1 MNFSQWLRLCL
12 TIGTVLLFA
21 QASYSQSFADNALL
35 FSRTRPAGS
44 ARVQALGG
52 AQISLGGDYSSA
64 LSNPAG
70 LGMYNR
76 SEITLSL
83 GQNFSN
89 TGVDYLG
96 THSSDASSKFNIPGL
111 SLVLHYGNHDD
122 NESGFLGGS
131 FAITLSRINDLNQ
144 NYTYR
149 GTNDQSSI
157 IDYFLE
163 DAQWRAP
170 DNPDDMLLGGPEFYN
185 LTALAYNNYLID
197 PVFDPDNDDFLGYG
211 SVLSKDPNFPDE
223 VRTLD
228 QQETIQRK
236 GAQYQWSIA
245 YGANFSDKFFVG
257 ASLGITT
264 LRYKQTTIFEES
276 NFHFSSDASYD
287 PVNSFRMQEDLD
299 IQGTGANFT
308 IGAIYR
314 PVDFLQ
320 IGASFVTPTVYQL
333 TDNYTASM
341 ESDWTDEDDASE
353 RFDQPLLSEYNLRT
367 PLKFSAGATFIS
379 KYGFITADVEF
390 VNYGNAKYSS
400 NTSGVSYSEDN
411 TEIKSTYGAVTNY
424 RFGAEFRYDIFRA
437 RAGYN
442 LSADPYLTD
451 NDVDR
456 KIQAISAGVGVR
468 LKKFYTD
475 LTFVTSKMDG
485 KRIPYSAEDI
495 PTPVAQQEF
504 KTNNIVLTAGFTF

>member
-12 TIGTVLLFA
+12 TIATVLFFA
-21 QASYSQSFADNALL
+21 QTSYSQSFADNALL

-52 AQISLGGDYSSA
+52 AQTSLGGDYSSA

-76 SEITLSL
+76 SEITVSL

-89 TGVDYLG
+89 TNVDYLG
-96 THSSDASSKFNIPGL
+96 TSSSDASSKFNIPGL
-111 SLVLHYGNHDD
+111 SLVLHYGNNRD

-131 FAITLSRINDLNQ
+131 FAITLSRTNDLNQ
-144 NYTYR
+144 NYTYSGR
-149 GTNDQSSI
+149 NDNSSI
-157 IDYFLE
+157 VDYFIQ
-163 DAQWRAP
+163 DANYLAP
-170 DNPDDMLLGGPEFYN
+170 DNPDDMLFDGPQFYN
-185 LTALAYNNYLID
+185 LTALAYNTYLID
-197 PVFDPDNDDFLGYG
+197 PAVDPNNGDFLGYYG
-211 SVLSKDPNFPDE
+211 SLLSPLADIGEKRE
-223 VRTLD
+223 MD
-228 QQETIQRK
+228 QRETIQRK

-245 YGANFSDKFFVG
+245 YGANFSDKLFVG
-257 ASLGITT
+257 ASLGIAT
-264 LRYKQTTIFEES
+264 LRYKQSTTYEES
-276 NFHFSSDASYD
+276 NFQYSTGYD
-287 PVNSFRMQEDLD
+287 TIRSFNMREDLD

-308 IGAIYR
+308 VGLIYR

-320 IGASFVTPTVYQL
+320 VGASFVTPTVYQL

-341 ESDWTDEDDASE
+341 DVDWKYDPDASE
-353 RFDQPLLSEYNLRT
+353 RFDQPLLSEYNLKT

-379 KYGFITADVEF
+379 KYGFITADIEF

-400 NTSGVSYSEDN
+400 NTSGVSYSGDN
-411 TEIKSTYGAVTNY
+411 DEIKSSYGAVTNY
-424 RFGAEFRYDIFRA
+424 RFGAEFRHDIFRA

-468 LKKFYTD
+468 LKTFYTD

-485 KRIPYSAEDI
+485 KRIPYSAEGF

-504 KTNNIVLTAGFTF
+504 KTNNVMLTVGFTF